1 MIRLQEMKIKLS
13 VSDEDHAQLLSG
25 LVADVLDPDF
35 TDVTL
40 VCGDGQLKINRL
52 ALALL
57 LPPCYHNLHLG
68 EASFRS

>member
-1 MIRLQEMKIKLS
+1 MKIKLS

-25 LVADVLDPDF
+25 LVSDIHDSHF

-40 VCGDGQLKINRL
+40 VCDDGQLNINRL

-57 LPPCYHNLHLG
+57 LPPCYHNFHLG
-68 EASFRS
+68 GSSLRS

>member
-1 MIRLQEMKIKLS
+1 MKIKLS

-25 LVADVLDPDF
+25 LVGDIHDPHF
-35 TDVTL
+35 TNVTL
-40 VCGDGQLKINRL
+40 VCDDGQLNINRL

-68 EASFRS
+68 EALIKIIL